1 MGIAADRY
9 ARITRQQYD
18 DWYQRFYPVQ
28 KRLMEQSQSG
38 TLLKSQLGRVNEN
51 VDSAAQAAEAGQAN
65 RMARYGVTAEE
76 DPSQDAKLALSKVSA
91 KNGLRTYERDR
102 SMKTLSGSS
111 MGLRSAPQ
119 QQQG

>member
-18 DWYQRFYPVQ
+18 DWYRRFYPEQ
-28 KRLMEQSQSG
+28 KKLMEQSQSG
-38 TLLKSQLGRVNEN
+38 ELLGEQLGRVDEN
-51 VDSAAQAAEAGQAN
+51 VDSAAQAAETGQAN

-111 MGLRSAPQ
+111 MGLRNAPQ

>member
-18 DWYQRFYPVQ
+18 DWYRRFYPEQ
-28 KRLMEQSQSG
+28 KKLMEQSQSG
-38 TLLKSQLGRVNEN
+38 ELLGEQLGRVDEN
-51 VDSAAQAAEAGQAN
+51 VDSAAQAAEMGQAN

-76 DPSQDAKLALSKVSA
+76 DPSQDAKLALGKVSA

-102 SMKTLSGSS
+102 SMKMLSGAS
-111 MGLRSAPQ
+111 MGLRNAPQ
-119 QQQG
+119 QQG

>member
-38 TLLKSQLGRVNEN
+38 VLLNGQLGRVDES

-65 RMARYGVTAEE
+65 RMARYGVTAEQ

-111 MGLRSAPQ
+111 MGLRNAQPQ
-119 QQQG
+119 QQG

>member
-18 DWYQRFYPVQ
+18 DWYRRFYPEQ
-28 KRLMEQSQSG
+28 KKLMEQSQSG
-38 TLLKSQLGRVNEN
+38 ELLSEQLGRVDEN
-51 VDSAAQAAEAGQAN
+51 VDSAAQAAEAGQTN

-76 DPSQDAKLALSKVSA
+76 DPNQDAKLALSKVSA

-111 MGLRSAPQ
+111 MGLRNAPQ
-119 QQQG
+119 HQQG

>member
-9 ARITRQQYD
+9 ASITRQQYD
-18 DWYQRFYPVQ
+18 DWYRRFYPEQ
-28 KRLMEQSQSG
+28 KKLMEQSQSG
-38 TLLKSQLGRVNEN
+38 ELLSEQLGRVDEN
-51 VDSAAQAAEAGQAN
+51 VDSAAQAAEAGQTN

-76 DPSQDAKLALSKVSA
+76 DPNQDAKLALSKVSA

-111 MGLRSAPQ
+111 MGLRNAPQ

>member
-38 TLLKSQLGRVNEN
+38 VLLGEQLGRVDEN
-51 VDSAAQAAEAGQAN
+51 ADSAAEAAEAGQAN

-76 DPSQDAKLALSKVSA
+76 DPNQNAKLALSKASA

-111 MGLRSAPQ
+111 MGLRNAPQ

>member
-38 TLLKSQLGRVNEN
+38 ELLGEQLGRVDEN
-51 VDSAAQAAEAGQAN
+51 VDSAAQAAEAGQTN

-102 SMKTLSGSS
+102 SMKMLSGAS
-111 MGLRSAPQ
+111 MGLRNAPQ

>member
-1 MGIAADRY
+1 MGIAAARY
-9 ARITRQQYD
+9 ASITRQQYD
-18 DWYQRFYPVQ
+18 DWYRRFYPEQ
-28 KRLMEQSQSG
+28 KKLMEQSQSG
-38 TLLKSQLGRVNEN
+38 ELLGEQLGRVDEN
-51 VDSAAQAAEAGQAN
+51 VDSAAQAAETGQAN

-102 SMKTLSGSS
+102 SMKMLSGAS
-111 MGLRSAPQ
+111 MGLRNAPQ

>member
-18 DWYQRFYPVQ
+18 DWYRRFYPEQ
-28 KRLMEQSQSG
+28 KKLMEQSQSG
-38 TLLKSQLGRVNEN
+38 ALLGEQLGRVDQN
-51 VDSAAQAAEAGQAN
+51 VDSAAQAAEVGQAN

>member
-18 DWYQRFYPVQ
+18 DWYRRFYPEQ
-28 KRLMEQSQSG
+28 KKLMEQSQSG
-38 TLLKSQLGRVNEN
+38 ELLGEQLGRVDEN
-51 VDSAAQAAEAGQAN
+51 VDSAAQAAETGQAN

>member
-18 DWYQRFYPVQ
+18 DWYRRFYPEQ
-28 KRLMEQSQSG
+28 KKLMEQSQSG
-38 TLLKSQLGRVNEN
+38 ALLGEQLGRVDEN
-51 VDSAAQAAEAGQAN
+51 VDSAAQAAETGQAN